1 MFNGYFSLPPNTS
14 DIEDTAVRNLSRVCT
29 ESYRAFVWLYPETMT
44 VYRETWYPDVESHQ
58 RRQVRCN
65 PATDTLLVKAVPSYP
80 SVQRHPSPS
89 LDNPEDL
96 YQQDLKKWFPQNPD
110 TFASFRTIISG
121 FRHVVFSFLDDL
133 ETPRSPLLFSRAFD
147 DPQFKQFLIFFE
159 HLEHLYLCS
168 DSEHST
174 AVRKWERVEHVE
186 DRRDGSVDNVDLQ
199 NFVGVSSDILNC
211 DYNYNEYVR
220 V

>member
-1 MFNGYFSLPPNTS
+1 M
-14 DIEDTAVRNLSRVCT
+14 
-29 ESYRAFVWLYPETMT
+29 
-44 VYRETWYPDVESHQ
+44 
-58 RRQVRCN
+58 
-65 PATDTLLVKAVPSYP
+65 
-80 SVQRHPSPS
+80 QRHPSPS

-110 TFASFRTIISG
+110 TFASFRTIISS
-121 FRHVVFSFLDDL
+121 FRHVLFSFLDDL

-174 AVRKWERVEHVE
+174 AVRGWERVEHVE

-199 NFVGVSSDILNC
+199 NFVGVSSGILNC

-220 V
+220 VQSGLSSDSGGCCWVQMPRGFGGSWLFCDRDVSDKKW